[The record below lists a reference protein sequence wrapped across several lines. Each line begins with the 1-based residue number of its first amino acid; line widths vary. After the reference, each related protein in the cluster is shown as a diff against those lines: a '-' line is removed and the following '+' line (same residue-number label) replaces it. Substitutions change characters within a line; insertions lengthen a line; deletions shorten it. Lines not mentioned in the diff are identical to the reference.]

1 MNEIVSA
8 FDEKCGP
15 KMSPPV
21 VSSSHSIVTESK
33 VKLFSSSR
41 AID

>member
-1 MNEIVSA
+1 MNEIVSVV
-8 FDEKCGP
+8 DEKCGP
-15 KMSPPV
+15 KMASPV
-21 VSSSHSIVTESK
+21 VSSSRSIVTESK